1 MLDLLGWF
9 FLILLAL
16 DAVAITIV
24 LLVAGLCRLVKRLF
38 AFMTPYRENPTL

>member
-1 MLDLLGWF
+1 MLDLLGGW
-9 FLILLAL
+9 LVIALAL
-16 DAVAITIV
+16 DAVAITLV